1 MIDGDAE
8 LLGLAQIWLGNA
20 GYELLMAEDGVE
32 GLRRA
37 YSSHPNLVLLDIHL
51 PGMDGWEVCRRIRE
65 MCDIPIIVVTE
76 NGAKGDVLKGFSL
89 GVDDYVS
96 KPFDFQEL
104 VARVQAVLRRSGAA
118 REQEARPAFRS
129 EEIDVDW
136 RSHQVYVRGEQVGL
150 TPTEFRMLACLI
162 ENRGWVVTHEQLLRK
177 AWGPNYLGDRSYV
190 KVYIRYLRQ
199 KIEMDPN
206 KPKLIQTQLGVGY
219 RFPST
224 DTWRMGAAEARE
236 SDETT
241 IVL

>member
-1 MIDGDAE
+1 MKDKVLMIDDDAE
-8 LLGLAQIWLGNA
+8 LLGLAQTWLGNA
-20 GYELLMAEDGVE
+20 GYELLMAEDGAE

-37 YSSHPNLVLLDIHL
+37 YSSRPNLVLLDVRL

-65 MCDIPIIVVTE
+65 MCDVPIIMITV
-76 NGAKGDVLKGFSL
+76 NGTRIDVLKGFSL

-104 VARVQAVLRRSGAA
+104 VARVQAVLRRSGTA

-136 RSHQVYVRGEQVGL
+136 RSHQVHVRGEQVSL

-199 KIEMDPN
+199 KIERDAN
-206 KPKLIQTQLGVGY
+206 KPRLILTERGVGY
-219 RFPST
+219 RFPSI
-224 DTWRMGAAEARE
+224 DTWQAGAAEARGE
-236 SDETT
+236 
-241 IVL
+241 